1 MRYDASL
8 VRGDARLGEI
18 ADVLFEPA
26 KRAFLV
32 VAHEPAITGDVSC
45 QDRCELAFNVLVFH
59 PMASGMLLE
68 PRSQSGLIS
77 HGPPNA

>member
-59 PMASGMLLE
+59 PMASGM
-68 PRSQSGLIS
+68 
-77 HGPPNA
+77 A